1 MMRALRIAFASG
13 LAALVAVAAG
23 GLPARAQP
31 AAGDAAGSISVPA
44 FAMPLS
50 PFMSEAARN
59 AFVDRQRNPPKIDF
73 SSIERYRQTL
83 DEAYLGPLLAR
94 QRALYKVEIASAV
107 IGGVKADIV
116 TPVAGESHRERVLI
130 NLHGGGFVVGG
141 GGVGGQLE
149 SVPIAGLGRIKVVT
163 VDYRQGPEFR
173 FPAGSEDVAAVYRE
187 LLKTHRAENIGI
199 YGCSAGGMLTA
210 MSVAWF
216 QKHGLPRPGA
226 IGIFCAAATP
236 LEGDSQT
243 TAGRLMGERPR
254 PGGAQPMGYF
264 AGTDPKDPLVNPA
277 ASDAVMAAF
286 PPTLLITGT
295 RAMDMSGAVE
305 THRVLSRVGVE
316 SDLLL
321 WDGMWH
327 AFFYDPDLPESQ
339 EVYAAAVRFFDRHL
353 GRRPAAK

>member
-1 MMRALRIAFASG
+1 MMQALRVAFAAG
-13 LAALVAVAAG
+13 LAAITTLAA
-23 GLPARAQP
+23 GLPALAQP
-31 AAGDAAGSISVPA
+31 AAGDGTGSIAVPA

-73 SSIERYRQTL
+73 STIERYRQTL
-83 DEAYLGPLLAR
+83 DEAYLGPLVAR
-94 QRALYKVEIASAV
+94 QRALYKVEIAAAV
-107 IGGVKADIV
+107 IGGVKTEIV
-116 TPVAGESHRERVLI
+116 TPATGESHRDRVLI
-130 NLHGGGFVVGG
+130 NLHGGAFMVGG
-141 GGVGGQLE
+141 GLGGQLE
-149 SVPIAGLGRIKVVT
+149 AVPIAGLGRIKVIT
-163 VDYRQGPEFR
+163 IDYRQAPEFR
-173 FPAGSEDVAAVYRE
+173 FPAASEDVAAVYRE

-236 LEGDSQT
+236 MEGDSRT
-243 TAGRLMGERPR
+243 TAGLLMGERPR
-254 PGGAQPMGYF
+254 PGGGQPMGYF

-277 ASDAVMAAF
+277 SSDAVMAQF

-305 THRVLSRVGVE
+305 THRILSRVGVE

-353 GRRPAAK
+353 GRRTAAR